1 MKTYTFYLKNGESFK
16 VKGKLKSLKT
26 NTFTGDITGYEFE
39 KVDNIFAVDLK
50 EIVAI
55 VEDLEE

>member
-1 MKTYTFYLKNGESFK
+1 MKTYTFYLKNGEKFK
-16 VKGKLKSLKT
+16 VRGKLTSLKT
-26 NTFTGDITGYEFE
+26 NTVTGNITSYEFKE
-39 KVDNIFAVDLK
+39 IENIFAVNFT

>member
-1 MKTYTFYLKNGESFK
+1 MQTYTFYLKNGEKFK
-16 VKGKLKSLKT
+16 VKGKLKSLTT
-26 NTFTGDITGYEFE
+26 NTFTGQITSYAFE
-39 KVDNIFAVDLK
+39 KLENVFAVDFT